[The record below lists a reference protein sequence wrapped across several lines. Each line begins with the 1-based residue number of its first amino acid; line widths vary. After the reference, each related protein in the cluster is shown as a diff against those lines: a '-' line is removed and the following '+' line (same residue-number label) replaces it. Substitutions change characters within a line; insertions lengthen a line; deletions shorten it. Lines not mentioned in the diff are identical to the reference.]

1 MYPIRA
7 GQIKAARALLDWSRD
22 DLAHATGLS
31 VATIRN
37 LEMGFI
43 SPRGSTTNVVR
54 EAIENAGLEF
64 IDPEG
69 VRRRLDEVKV
79 YRGEDSLENLI
90 ENIRQTVSKKG
101 GEVVAIIKSQDIL
114 ACLAQLNDLK
124 DIKLVISETLQSFPI
139 SPSFQFRM
147 ISKHYIDPVPF
158 LVYGDKHALILNE
171 GVGAFKIV
179 VFQSMSIAQTYKN
192 HFYSIWDKAASVAGH
207 KSST

>member
-22 DLAHATGLS
+22 DLAQATGLS

-64 IDPEG
+64 IDQEG

-79 YRGEDSLENLI
+79 YRGEDSLENLF
-90 ENIRQTVSKKG
+90 EDIRQTIKKKN
-101 GEVVAIIKSQDIL
+101 GEIAAIIKSQDIL
-114 ACLAQLNDLK
+114 TCLLQLNGLK
-124 DIKLVISETLQSFPI
+124 DVKFILCESLQPFPV
-139 SPSFQFRM
+139 PLPFQFRV

-158 LVYGDKHALILNE
+158 FVYGDKHALILNE

-179 VFQSMSIAQTYKN
+179 VFQSVSIAQTYKN
-192 HFYSIWDKAASVAGH
+192 HFYSIWDKAATIAGH
-207 KSST
+207 KSSA